1 MPASNRAAHADLA
14 ALVQS
19 RPIAS
24 PEATLFALLHV
35 LEGAVEEAERIGL
48 AQTADGLGALSRF
61 CLAEYRTR
69 HGLAH

>member
-1 MPASNRAAHADLA
+1 MPASDRAAHATLA
-14 ALVQS
+14 ALTTQRAV
-19 RPIAS
+19 AS

-35 LEGAVEEAERIGL
+35 LEGAAEEAERIGL

-61 CLAEYRTR
+61 CAAEYRAR

>member
-1 MPASNRAAHADLA
+1 MPATNRAAHSDLNA
-14 ALVQS
+14 VVGA

-35 LEGAVEEAERIGL
+35 LEGAIEEAERIGL

-61 CLAEYRTR
+61 CAAEYRAR

>member
-1 MPASNRAAHADLA
+1 MPATNRSPRADLS
-14 ALVQS
+14 ALVGA

-35 LEGAVEEAERIGL
+35 LEHAAEEAERIGL

-61 CLAEYRTR
+61 CTAEFRAR
-69 HGLAH
+69 HGLPH